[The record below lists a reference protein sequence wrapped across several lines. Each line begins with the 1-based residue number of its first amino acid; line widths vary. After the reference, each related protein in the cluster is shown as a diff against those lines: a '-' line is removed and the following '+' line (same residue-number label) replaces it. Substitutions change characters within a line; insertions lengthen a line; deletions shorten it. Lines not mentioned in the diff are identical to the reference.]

1 MYKLLELFWSA
12 LHSSLNPIYR
22 KYPVLFLLRGQLL
35 GPEPLLVLCRLLPQ
49 ILAIEILFQKYYT
62 WWRWRLYIIYIF
74 QSYIVCLKLPYLT
87 LYKHQPPELDPPLR
101 QERNLVWDLFRQY
114 QALQDIEQNLDIL
127 LLLGFP
133 RLEKIRVV

>member
-1 MYKLLELFWSA
+1 MNFFDQLFIHHCTQFIENTLYCFCFGGSCWGRSFY
-12 LHSSLNPIYR
+12 LSSINSSL
-22 KYPVLFLLRGQLL
+22 KSWLL
-35 GPEPLLVLCRLLPQ
+35 
-49 ILAIEILFQKYYT
+49 KYYFKSIT
-62 WWRWRLYIIYIF
+62 LDGESNYTFIIYIF